1 MAKDKKFIP
10 LTDKV
15 FAVLKSLGERPQ
27 STLALDQIT
36 TAAGLAKTT
45 VHRLLYSIKRLGYID
60 QEASGNYIFSERFY
74 ALGGHTL
81 AYYPLISTAGPYLKQ
96 LATKCG
102 ESVQIGVLEERLMLI
117 VASAPAPIQQAYRY
131 NSLVSDCTYAHSSAI
146 GKCLLANL
154 SRAERKAVLDD
165 RGLPPVTGHTI
176 TDRPQFELELEKIR
190 SQGWSIDD
198 GENIEGVTSIAAP
211 ILGDCGRAIAGIAIT
226 GPSSRMHLK
235 LEQQKAAVMQMAKK
249 LSLDIESVPGIAVIT
264 KKN

>member
-1 MAKDKKFIP
+1 MAEDKKFIP

-60 QEASGNYIFSERFY
+60 QEVSGNYTFSERFY

-81 AYYPLISTAGPYLKQ
+81 PYYPLISAARPYLKQ

-117 VASAPAPIQQAYRY
+117 VASAPAPIQQAYHY
-131 NSLVSDCTYAHSSAI
+131 NSVVSDCTYAHSSAI

-154 SRAERKAVLDD
+154 SDQERKAVLDE
-165 RGLPPVTGHTI
+165 RGLPSVTSRTI
-176 TDRPQFELELEKIR
+176 TDRPQFELELERVR

-198 GENIEGVTSIAAP
+198 GENIEGVTSVAAP
-211 ILGDCGRAIAGIAIT
+211 ILDHGGRAIAGIGIT

-235 LEQQKAAVMQMAKK
+235 LEQQKAAVTQVAQK
-249 LSLDIESVPGIAVIT
+249 LSLDLESFRRIAAGA
-264 KKN
+264 KKS